1 MNIRRLEVL
10 SMLALFWVVLAMLP
24 PWQHSGHLT
33 RDTGCRFFDVSSAL
47 AVDYGLAFK
56 VGNLPMLIFGILLVA
71 FGLALLFDCRKTKA
85 SQKEKYSCATCS
97 TPYEPGNKFCHSCG
111 AEL

>member
-10 SMLALFWVVLAMLP
+10 SMAALCWVVFAILP
-24 PWQHSGHLT
+24 KWQHCQHLT
-33 RDTGCRFFDVSSAL
+33 RDTGCRFFDVSSIL
-47 AVDYGLAFK
+47 AVAYGLAFK